1 MNAIHIDGLA
11 RQYAMQY
18 DITERQA
25 HMLVSN
31 ALGHDRSGKVL
42 VFALA
47 LLAQHVDIDAILT
60 AMAFGET
67 AWYRSAESAL

>member
-1 MNAIHIDGLA
+1 MNPVQIDGLA
-11 RQYAMQY
+11 RKYAMQY

-25 HMLVSN
+25 TLLVSN
-31 ALGHDRSGKVL
+31 ALGQDSSGKVL

-47 LLAQHVDIDAILT
+47 LLTQHVEIDTILT

-67 AWYRSAESAL
+67 AWYRSADLVL

>member
-1 MNAIHIDGLA
+1 MNLLQIDGLA
-11 RQYAMQY
+11 QKYAMEY
-18 DITERQA
+18 EITERQA
-25 HMLVSN
+25 HILVSN
-31 ALGHDRSGKVL
+31 ALAQDGSGKVL

-47 LLAQHVDIDAILT
+47 LLAQEVDIDAILT